1 MAFLG
6 FLQNFD
12 ELHVVGRGMT
22 FTPSRNGEGRV
33 LTLCINSAVNHVDR
47 PFVLACTNS
56 ESLAF
61 IHREKLVQCE
71 WLMLPRFPL
80 IDGKPQEV
88 MEWSDISLLRGKRN
102 VCCIPVQGTHSRTT
116 VSAVCHILQ
125 HAPHIK
131 RVKFYGVCKGRQM
144 NHRFG
149 RGPPMSMESL
159 REARDEIDERLKQ
172 FDVKHDFY

>member
-6 FLQNFD
+6 FLQNYN

-22 FTPSRNGEGRV
+22 FTASRNGEGRV
-33 LTLCINSAVNHVDR
+33 LTLCINGAVNHVDR
-47 PFVLACTNS
+47 PFVIACTSS

-61 IHREKLVQCE
+61 MQREKLSQSE
-71 WLMLPRFPL
+71 WLLIPRFPL
-80 IDGKPQEV
+80 IDGKEQAL
-88 MEWSDISLLRGKRN
+88 MEWNDISLVRGKRN
-102 VCCIPVQGTHSRTT
+102 VCCIPVQGVNSRTT
-116 VSAVCHILQ
+116 VSAVSYILK

-149 RGPPMSMESL
+149 RGPPISMESL
-159 REARDEIDERLKQ
+159 RDARDEIVESLRE
-172 FDVKHDFY
+172 FDVSFDFY